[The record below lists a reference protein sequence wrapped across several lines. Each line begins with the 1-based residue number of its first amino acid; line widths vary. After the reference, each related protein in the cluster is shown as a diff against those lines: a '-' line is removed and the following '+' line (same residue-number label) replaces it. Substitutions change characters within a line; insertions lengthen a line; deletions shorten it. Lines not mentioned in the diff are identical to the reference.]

1 MQPSEVVFVI
11 FVVKQQVD
19 ERVFGIDLYGMLEL
33 EFSNVHYVLLDALDF
48 VLVEDVVLEVHLE
61 DMLGDNGSD
70 PAKVE
75 EVFDDEQPKEEE
87 RDAVE
92 ADHVHLLCGLPQPD
106 VENANYAE
114 ADCHAVLDDLG

>member
-33 EFSNVHYVLLDALDF
+33 EFSNVHDVLLDALDF

-61 DMLGDNGSD
+61 DMLGDNGPD

-75 EVFDDEQPKEEE
+75 EVFDDEQTKEE
-87 RDAVE
+87 
-92 ADHVHLLCGLPQPD
+92 
-106 VENANYAE
+106 
-114 ADCHAVLDDLG
+114 